1 MKWVK
6 VNENNR
12 IAEIIPEAACMPSI
26 AHWYGDAFAAQCRE
40 APAEVECGWV
50 YDPEAQTFSAPDAD
64 PPAPVDEVTLLKAQV
79 SALTQSNQM
88 LEDCLVEM
96 AGIVYA

>member
-1 MKWVK
+1 MKTARV
-6 VNENNR
+6 VDGCVR
-12 IAEIIPEAACMPSI
+12 EILPEAACMPSI

-40 APAEVECGWV
+40 APEEVECGWV
-50 YDPEAQTFSAPDAD
+50 YDPEAQIFSAPEALT
-64 PPAPVDEVTLLKAQV
+64 APGPDEVTFLKAQV
-79 SALTQSNQM
+79 AALTQSNQM